1 MNTHSPQLKRSPSLI
16 PSRSSIGLWI
26 AYLAAFSIGHEIAQI
41 WGGAYFFSLW
51 YPAAGIRFAF
61 LWRYGARWTLAVAAA
76 ELLAQSLLWTGIEHQ
91 GLSPKMAIDIILPSL
106 TTGGVIALIR
116 HEGRRNASGLA
127 IAPLPLGLAAILAP
141 TFTALVR
148 GGWEWVSS
156 FYHVSVTFLPTSI
169 FLLGDMLG
177 VLIVAPFLLWLA
189 EGKDRLG
196 ELRLPWS
203 DLRQATFVFA
213 LGWSLALL
221 LPDLR
226 LMPIMLSMTW
236 LGLRYGSKGAWIA
249 IILSSGVTLFW
260 SATMLDIPTQIG
272 LHIGLAV
279 AAVSAYL
286 AGSYT
291 DAQQAAREIIARRDR
306 LLFQAERLKTLRAM
320 SVAVIHEISQPLS
333 TLAIESRHLAAISR
347 DNTEIAESTALIAR
361 KVETLSTMIR
371 RLRRF
376 GGRAVDEPS
385 PLSLGLLLGEV
396 VKLITG
402 EARQK
407 PDRIRLTVP
416 ATDVF
421 VMGQEIELTQAFLNL
436 VRNAMSASPMGPITI
451 LLTTNAQG
459 ASVMITNP
467 QAHSVTDAGGFGV
480 GSLIARAI
488 VMAHGGTL
496 IREEGRDTLIRH
508 EARLPTIEAPH
519 E

>member
-1 MNTHSPQLKRSPSLI
+1 V
-16 PSRSSIGLWI
+16 GLWL
-26 AYLAAFSIGHEIAQI
+26 AYLVAFSISHEIARI

-61 LWRYGARWTLAVAAA
+61 LWRYGARWTFLIAAA
-76 ELLAQSLLWTGIEHQ
+76 ELLAQSLLWTVIEHQ
-91 GLSPKMAIDIILPSL
+91 VVSPRMAVDIILPSL
-106 TTGGVIALIR
+106 TSGGVIAAIR
-116 HEGRRNASGLA
+116 YESRRNPSELA
-127 IAPLPLGLAAILAP
+127 IAPLPLGLAAILTP

-156 FYHVSVTFLPTSI
+156 HYDASATFLPTSI

-177 VLIVAPFLLWLA
+177 ILIVAPFLLWLS
-189 EGKDRLG
+189 EGKGRWG
-196 ELRLPWS
+196 ELRLSWP
-203 DLRQATFVFA
+203 DLRQAALVFA

-260 SATMLDIPTQIG
+260 SAKVPDIPTQIG

-347 DNTEIAESTALIAR
+347 NDTEIAGSAALIAR
-361 KVETLSTMIR
+361 KVETLSTTIR

-385 PLSLGLLLGEV
+385 PLSLGLLLSEV
-396 VKLITG
+396 VKLAIGETG
-402 EARQK
+402 QK
-407 PDRIRLTVP
+407 LDRAQLIVP

-421 VMGQEIELTQAFLNL
+421 VVGQEIELTQAFLNL
-436 VRNAMSASPMGPITI
+436 VRNAMSASPTRPITI
-451 LLTTNAQG
+451 LLSSNAQG
-459 ASVMITNP
+459 ASIMIANP
-467 QAHSVTDAGGFGV
+467 HANVVSDSGGFGV

-488 VMAHGGTL
+488 IMAHGGTL
-496 IREEGRDTLIRH
+496 IRKDGRDGLIRH
-508 EARLPTIEAPH
+508 EVCLPIIETPH

>member
-1 MNTHSPQLKRSPSLI
+1 M
-16 PSRSSIGLWI
+16 GLWL
-26 AYLAAFSIGHEIAQI
+26 AYLATFSIGHEIARI
-41 WGGAYFFSLW
+41 WGGTYFFSLW

-61 LWRYGARWTLAVAAA
+61 LWRYGARWTLTIAAA
-76 ELLAQSLLWTGIEHQ
+76 ELLAQSLLWTVIEHQ
-91 GLSPKMAIDIILPSL
+91 GVSPKMAVDIILPSL
-106 TTGGVIALIR
+106 TTGCVIAIIR
-116 HEGRRNASGLA
+116 NEGRRNASELA

-156 FYHVSVTFLPTSI
+156 HYDASAIFLPTSI

-177 VLIVAPFLLWLA
+177 VLIVAPFLLWLG
-189 EGKDRLG
+189 EGKGKLG
-196 ELRLPWS
+196 ALRLSWPH
-203 DLRQATFVFA
+203 LRQAALVFA
-213 LGWSLALL
+213 LGWALALL

-226 LMPIMLSMTW
+226 LMPVMLTMTW

-260 SATMLDIPTQIG
+260 SATVPDIPTQIG

-291 DAQQAAREIIARRDR
+291 DAQQAAREIIVRRDR

-333 TLAIESRHLAAISR
+333 TLAIESRHLAGISR
-347 DNTEIAESTALIAR
+347 DDTEIAESAALIAR

-396 VKLITG
+396 VKFAIGETG
-402 EARQK
+402 QK
-407 PDRIRLTVP
+407 LDRVQLTLS
-416 ATDVF
+416 ATNVF

-436 VRNAMSASPMGPITI
+436 VRNAMSASPTGPITI

-459 ASVMITNP
+459 ASVMIANLPASGVADT
-467 QAHSVTDAGGFGV
+467 GGFGV

-488 VMAHGGTL
+488 IMAHGGTL
-496 IREEGRDTLIRH
+496 IRKDGSDGLIRH
-508 EARLPTIEAPH
+508 ETHLPTIEAPH